1 MSAALAWTYE
11 KRDPISYA
19 SAIFFGVL
27 ILWLIQFSALEL
39 SRNNELEMTAFIES
53 PPAPEIIK
61 PQEQVKKVVEKTEL
75 PKKPEMVMPKQV
87 TSPFAT
93 EAPREVKQAETPVP
107 IEKPQ
112 VHQSPAPAPPPIALP
127 TQAPTSAP
135 ASSSVSSIYE
145 AQLRAYLEKIKRY
158 PTSRE
163 ARLTR
168 PQGAVR
174 VWLEISRSGQV
185 LGAGVLSSS
194 GSNLLDGEALKTLKN
209 GFYPAFPD
217 EAYVGESAHKF
228 SATLSYTLEAQ

>member
-27 ILWLIQFSALEL
+27 ILWSIQFSALEL

-93 EAPREVKQAETPVP
+93 EAPREVKQAEAPVP
-107 IEKPQ
+107 IENPQ
-112 VHQSPAPAPPPIALP
+112 VHQAPPPAPPPIAIP
-127 TQAPTSAP
+127 TQAP
-135 ASSSVSSIYE
+135 ASSSVSSVYE

>member
-27 ILWLIQFSALEL
+27 ILWSIQFSALEL

-75 PKKPEMVMPKQV
+75 PKKQEMVMPKQV

-93 EAPREVKQAETPVP
+93 EAPRELKQAEAPVP

-112 VHQSPAPAPPPIALP
+112 VHQAPPPAPPPIALP
-127 TQAPTSAP
+127 TQAP

>member
-27 ILWLIQFSALEL
+27 ILWSIQFSALEL

-75 PKKPEMVMPKQV
+75 PKKQEMVMPKQV

-93 EAPREVKQAETPVP
+93 EAPRELKQAETPVP

-112 VHQSPAPAPPPIALP
+112 VHQAPPPAPPPIALP
-127 TQAPTSAP
+127 TQAP
-135 ASSSVSSIYE
+135 ASSSVSSVYE

>member
-93 EAPREVKQAETPVP
+93 EAPREVKQAEAPVP

-112 VHQSPAPAPPPIALP
+112 VHQAPPPSPPPIAIP
-127 TQAPTSAP
+127 TQAP
-135 ASSSVSSIYE
+135 ASSSVSSVYE

-185 LGAGVLSSS
+185 LGVGVMSSS

>member
-27 ILWLIQFSALEL
+27 ILWSIQFSALEL

-75 PKKPEMVMPKQV
+75 PKKQEMVMPKQV

-93 EAPREVKQAETPVP
+93 EAPREVKQAEAPVP

-112 VHQSPAPAPPPIALP
+112 VHQAPPPAPPPIAIP
-127 TQAPTSAP
+127 TQAP
-135 ASSSVSSIYE
+135 ASSSVSSVYE

>member
-27 ILWLIQFSALEL
+27 ILWSIQFSALEL

-75 PKKPEMVMPKQV
+75 PKKQDMVMPKQV

-93 EAPREVKQAETPVP
+93 EAPREVKQAEAPVP

-112 VHQSPAPAPPPIALP
+112 VHQAPPPAPPPIALP
-127 TQAPTSAP
+127 TQAP

>member
-27 ILWLIQFSALEL
+27 ILWSIQFSALEL

-75 PKKPEMVMPKQV
+75 PKKQEMVMPKQV

-93 EAPREVKQAETPVP
+93 EAPREVKQAEAPVP

-112 VHQSPAPAPPPIALP
+112 VHQAPPPAPPPIALP
-127 TQAPTSAP
+127 TQAP

-145 AQLRAYLEKIKRY
+145 AQLRAYLEKIKR
-158 PTSRE
+158 
-163 ARLTR
+163 
-168 PQGAVR
+168 
-174 VWLEISRSGQV
+174 
-185 LGAGVLSSS
+185 
-194 GSNLLDGEALKTLKN
+194 
-209 GFYPAFPD
+209 
-217 EAYVGESAHKF
+217 
-228 SATLSYTLEAQ
+228 

>member
-27 ILWLIQFSALEL
+27 ILWSIQFSALEL

-75 PKKPEMVMPKQV
+75 PRKQEMVMPKQV

-112 VHQSPAPAPPPIALP
+112 VHQAPPQAPPPIALP
-127 TQAPTSAP
+127 TQAP
-135 ASSSVSSIYE
+135 ASSSVSSVYE

>member
-19 SAIFFGVL
+19 SAIFFGML
-27 ILWLIQFSALEL
+27 ILWSIQFSALEL

-75 PKKPEMVMPKQV
+75 PKKQEMVMPKQV

-93 EAPREVKQAETPVP
+93 EAPRELKQAETPVP

-112 VHQSPAPAPPPIALP
+112 VHQAPPPAPPPIAIP
-127 TQAPTSAP
+127 TQAP
-135 ASSSVSSIYE
+135 ASSSVSSVYE